1 MEFLKKN
8 ATLRAMKN
16 ALLSVSDKTGIVE
29 FAKELQKL
37 DYRILSTGGTYKKL
51 QEAGIENMIEVA
63 EFTGFP
69 EGLEGRIKT
78 LTPQVFGGILN
89 LRNND
94 AHQKFCQENKIENID
109 LVVVNLYPFKA
120 TYYNPDKDFEE
131 KVEQIDIGGPS
142 MIRAAAKNYEFC
154 APVVDPA
161 DYKTI
166 ANYLQKGDIPVEFR
180 KKLATKVFEMTAHY
194 DLLIAKFWAEE
205 SKKTPEDG
213 ELRYG
218 ENPHQK
224 AVTLV
229 DPFAEGAN
237 LVKAEILNGKPLS
250 YNNFGDAQGA
260 LELALNFSQEYA
272 KGADK
277 PFAAIFKH
285 ANPCCA
291 AVGETLEEAFDKAW
305 AEGDQTSAFGG
316 ILSFNR
322 KVTKAVA
329 EKIVSFFN
337 EIVLAP
343 DFDRDAL
350 EVLKTK
356 KNLRVLRIPNFGE
369 QTADLAIKKIRG
381 GTLVQDADIDMPN
394 FRHLGV
400 ATDKKPT
407 DAEWYDLE
415 TAWKLV
421 KILKSNAIVVVKDG
435 ALIGHGGGQTS
446 RVDAM
451 KIALEKAGDRAKGAV
466 IASDAFFP
474 FADSVEAAGE
484 AGISAIIQPGGS
496 VRDAEVFAKCDE
508 LGISTVLTGMRAF
521 LH

>member
-1 MEFLKKN
+1 
-8 ATLRAMKN
+8 MKN

-29 FAKELQKL
+29 FARELQKL
-37 DYRILSTGGTYKKL
+37 NFRLISTGGTYRKL
-51 QEAGIENMIEVA
+51 QEAGVENLLEVA
-63 EFTGFP
+63 DFTGFP

-78 LTPQVFGGILN
+78 LTPEVFGGILN

-94 AHQKFCQENKIENID
+94 AHQKFCKENNIENID
-109 LVVVNLYPFKA
+109 LVIVNLYPFKE
-120 TYYNPDKDFEE
+120 TYYNPDKNFEE

-161 DYKTI
+161 DYSNI
-166 ANYLQKGDIPVEFR
+166 INHLQKEGLPTDFR

-205 SKKTPEDG
+205 AKQTPEDG
-213 ELRYG
+213 GLRYG
-218 ENPHQK
+218 ENPHQR
-224 AVTLV
+224 AVVLN
-229 DPFAEGAN
+229 DPFVKGCD
-237 LVKAEILNGKPLS
+237 LVQAEILNGKPLS
-250 YNNFGDAQGA
+250 YNNFGDSAGA

-272 KGADK
+272 KEADK

-291 AVGETLEEAFDKAW
+291 AIGETLEDAFDKAW
-305 AEGDQTSAFGG
+305 EFGDQTSAFGG

-322 KVTKAVA
+322 TVTRSVA
-329 EKIVSFFN
+329 EKIISFFN

-343 DFDRDAL
+343 DFDNDAL

-356 KNLRVLRIPNFGE
+356 KNLRVLKIPNFGE
-369 QTADLAIKKIRG
+369 QTADLVLKKIRG
-381 GTLVQDADIDMPN
+381 GTLVQDADIKMPD
-394 FRHLGV
+394 FRNLKV
-400 ATDKKPT
+400 STNKNPT
-407 DAEWYDLE
+407 DNEWHDLE

-421 KILKSNAIVVVKDG
+421 KILKSNAIVVVKNG

-451 KIALEKAGDRAKGAV
+451 KIALEKAGDQSKGAV

-474 FADSVEAAGE
+474 FADSVEAAGD

-496 VRDAEVFAKCDE
+496 IRDKEVFAKCDE
-508 LGISTVLTGMRAF
+508 LGISTVLTEMRAF